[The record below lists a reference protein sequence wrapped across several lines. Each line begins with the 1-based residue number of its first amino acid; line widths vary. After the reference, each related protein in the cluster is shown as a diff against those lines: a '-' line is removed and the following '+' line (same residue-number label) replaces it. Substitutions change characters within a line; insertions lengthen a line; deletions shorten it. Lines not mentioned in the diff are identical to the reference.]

1 MALPNQLI
9 TYRPGTIADSYP
21 IFIIFEETLADLIRR
36 LGSSGPTSWQNPA
49 TLEQMWQER
58 RSMYEHLARTAAY
71 FWVAERA
78 GQIVGFARSI
88 RRDDVLELTEF
99 FVRPG
104 EQAAGVGRELLARA
118 FPTGG
123 AKRRIIVASLDVRA
137 QARYL
142 KAGVYPRFPV
152 YYFGRAPEIT
162 TIPTDLTIEPITASP
177 ERVEIL
183 AVLDQSLLGHRRDA
197 DHTWL
202 LSDRQGFLYYRDD
215 QPVGYGY
222 AGLRSGPFA
231 LLHPHDFPAV
241 LAHAENLAVTAGR
254 PHFGLEVPMI
264 NRSVVEYL
272 LARNFQMDAFMAVL
286 MSDAPFGR
294 FEHYIFTSP
303 PFFL

>member
-1 MALPNQLI
+1 M
-9 TYRPGTIADSYP
+9 ADSYP
-21 IFIIFEETLADLIRR
+21 IFIVFEETLADLIQRF
-36 LGSSGPTSWQNPA
+36 GSAGPTSWQDPA
-49 TLEQMWQER
+49 ALEQMWQER
-58 RSMYEHLARTAAY
+58 RSMYEHLARTAAH

-104 EQAAGVGRELLARA
+104 EQAVGVGRELLARA
-118 FPTGG
+118 FPTDG
-123 AKRRIIVASLDVRA
+123 AKRRIIIASLDLRA

-142 KAGVYPRFPV
+142 KAGVYPHFPV
-152 YYFGRAPEIT
+152 YYFGRTPEIT
-162 TIPTDLTIEPITASP
+162 TIPTNLTIEPITVSP
-177 ERVEIL
+177 KYLEIL
-183 AVLDQSLLGHRRDA
+183 AVLDQTLLNYRRDA

-202 LSDRQGFLYYRDD
+202 LSDRQGFLYYRDG

-222 AGLRSGPFA
+222 VGSRSGPFA

-241 LAHAENLAVTAGR
+241 LAHAENLVVAAGR

-264 NRSVVEYL
+264 NRTAVAYL

-286 MSDAPFGR
+286 MNDVSFGR